1 MTKID
6 LAGWNK
12 TNSTD
17 KTHTHTQV
25 EKIRAGK
32 MQIMQVCMQKRSQ
45 GQAREEEGEYKI
57 IQRVKKRQQET
68 LNKDQNLTDF
78 SVHDTLIN
86 EG

>member
-1 MTKID
+1 
-6 LAGWNK
+6 
-12 TNSTD
+12 
-17 KTHTHTQV
+17 
-25 EKIRAGK
+25 